1 MSTMSPIDTTII
13 FYIKKLLMKLKS
25 NTKAPNFKLASTDGN
40 IFELSKVNKK
50 NIILYFYPK
59 DDTPGCTIESKDFSK
74 LNNLINKNKTIILG
88 ISKDSIESHLK
99 FKKKYKLK
107 FELLSDEKKEV
118 IKKYGVWG
126 KKSFLGKEFMGIVRT
141 TFLINKK
148 GKIHK
153 IWNNVRVKD
162 HAKEVLEEVKNL
174 K

>member
-1 MSTMSPIDTTII
+1 
-13 FYIKKLLMKLKS
+13 MKLKE
-25 NTKAPNFKLASTDGN
+25 NNKAPNFKLTSTDGN
-40 IFELSKVNKK
+40 IFELNKVKKK

-74 LNNLINKNKTIILG
+74 LNSLINKNKTIVLG

-107 FELLSDEKKEV
+107 FDLLSDEKKEV

-141 TFLINKK
+141 TFLINSK
-148 GKIHK
+148 GKIHT
-153 IWNNVRVKD
+153 IRNNVRVKD
-162 HAKEVLEEVKNL
+162 HAKEVFEEVKNL

>member
-1 MSTMSPIDTTII
+1 MK
-13 FYIKKLLMKLKS
+13 IKI
-25 NTKAPNFKLASTDGN
+25 NTKAPNFKLPSTN
-40 IFELSKVNKK
+40 NSVFELNKIKSK

-74 LNNLINKNKTIILG
+74 LNTLINKNNSIVFG

-107 FELLSDEKKEV
+107 FDLLSDEKLSV

-126 KKSFLGKEFMGIVRT
+126 EKSFLGKKFMGIIRT
-141 TFLINKK
+141 TVLINSN

-153 IWNNVRVKD
+153 IWSNVRVKD
-162 HAKEVLEEVKNL
+162 HAKEVFEEIK
-174 K
+174 KIK

>member
-1 MSTMSPIDTTII
+1 MI
-13 FYIKKLLMKLKS
+13 MKLKA
-25 NTKAPNFKLASTDGN
+25 NNKAPNFKLASTDGN
-40 IFELSKVNKK
+40 IFELNKIEKK

-74 LNNLINKNKTIILG
+74 LNSLINKNKTVVFG

-107 FELLSDEKKEV
+107 FDLLSDEKKEV

-126 KKSFLGKEFMGIVRT
+126 KKSFLGKEFMGIIRT
-141 TFLINKK
+141 TFLINSN

-162 HAKEVLEEVKNL
+162 HAQEVFEEVKSL